1 MLPAIAVILWCNLL
15 AVLTNGYLKV
25 ISIEAP
31 AKQATA
37 RLILGATAVITL
49 MPATWQTAEVVNEGI
64 KAIALIEKVEET
76 YERPSWSKG
85 LSTTRLS
92 GAKPNQNL
100 PCYGGQL
107 PIKHGSP

>member
-37 RLILGATAVITL
+37 RLILGFIAVITL
-49 MPATWQTAEVVNEGI
+49 VPATWQTEEVVNEGI
-64 KAIALIEKVEET
+64 N
-76 YERPSWSKG
+76 
-85 LSTTRLS
+85 TRKLLEGS
-92 GAKPNQNL
+92 EQIQQPDYRQPN
-100 PCYGGQL
+100 PCN
-107 PIKHGSP
+107 PKHLFVTVTHRG

>member
-15 AVLTNGYLKV
+15 AVLTNGYLKI
-25 ISIEAP
+25 ISIEDP

-37 RLILGATAVITL
+37 RLILGSIAVITL
-49 MPATWQTAEVVNEGI
+49 VPATWQTAEVVYEGMKTRTLLE
-64 KAIALIEKVEET
+64 KAEET

-85 LSTTRLS
+85 LPTTRSS

-100 PCYGGQL
+100 P
-107 PIKHGSP
+107 

>member
-37 RLILGATAVITL
+37 RLILGSIALITL
-49 MPATWQTAEVVNEGI
+49 VPATWQTAEVVNEGI
-64 KAIALIEKVEET
+64 NTRKLLEGSEET

-85 LSTTRLS
+85 LPTERSS
-92 GAKPNQNL
+92 GAKPNRNL
-100 PCYGGQL
+100 P
-107 PIKHGSP
+107 

>member
-37 RLILGATAVITL
+37 RLILGAIAVTTL
-49 MPATWQTAEVVNEGI
+49 VPATWQTAEVVNQGI
-64 KAIALIEKVEET
+64 KATALIEEAEET

-85 LSTTRLS
+85 LPTTRSS
-92 GAKPNQNL
+92 GAKPNKYL
-100 PCYGGQL
+100 P
-107 PIKHGSP
+107 